1 MENHI
6 LIIFLLS
13 LLNNNLSPSDV
24 LINKVV
30 VVLDIFQ
37 EPDYENSSPRI
48 ALDLTIESSR
58 FEDENGFLYEI

>member
-30 VVLDIFQ
+30 VVLDIFL
-37 EPDYENSSPRI
+37 EPDYENSS
-48 ALDLTIESSR
+48 
-58 FEDENGFLYEI
+58 

>member
-30 VVLDIFQ
+30 VVLDIFL
-37 EPDYENSSPRI
+37 EPDYENSSGR
-48 ALDLTIESSR
+48 S
-58 FEDENGFLYEI
+58 

>member
-37 EPDYENSSPRI
+37 EPDYENSSPRN